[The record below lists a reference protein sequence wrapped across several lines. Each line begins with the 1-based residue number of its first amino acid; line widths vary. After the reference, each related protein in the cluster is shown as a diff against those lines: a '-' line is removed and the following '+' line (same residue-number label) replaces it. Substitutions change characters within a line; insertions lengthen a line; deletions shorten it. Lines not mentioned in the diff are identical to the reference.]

1 MNDLILNELSYPFKN
16 KYDAIAGIKTFI
28 ETFGAASTLG
38 LTRLRIHEN
47 IGKKLYRLEIAPGY
61 YVSDWL
67 NSPCD
72 QQTAAGETAKKEAS
86 PFDLRNRFREITA
99 NAPFITDYEPIEKEE
114 FDRSSF
120 EIALSGGE
128 TKAAEGLG
136 TAFLLDTIAMSFLSG
151 SFWDTC
157 KIERLKR
164 YVIKEDGGDYEEFVE
179 VRHVSR
185 PAHIETHRQ
194 WSDKKKRES
203 LKTAGDLW
211 DRREEFF
218 PHLVLCGSIE
228 QQLKTIIGIGSSYFN
243 QLIDRLK
250 LLDAYA
256 KNWTSGSFSESE
268 VKKSYGLDV
277 SGESPYTMKK
287 YGNQRRF
294 RLPDGRKE
302 YFEMHIKTGQLRF
315 HFFPDEETH
324 RIYVGYIGPHLRT
337 ITD

>member
-1 MNDLILNELSYPFKN
+1 MTDLILNELSYPFRD
-16 KYDAIAGIKTFI
+16 KYKAITGIKTFI

-47 IGKKLYRLEIAPGY
+47 IGKKLYRLELAPGY
-61 YVSDWL
+61 YVSEWL
-67 NSPCD
+67 NSSCD
-72 QQTAAGETAKKEAS
+72 QQTAASEPDKKEAS
-86 PFDLRNRFREITA
+86 IFDLKNRFREIIA
-99 NAPFITDYEPIEKEE
+99 NSPLITDNEPIEKEE
-114 FDRSSF
+114 YDRSSF
-120 EIALSGGE
+120 EIVLTGGE
-128 TKAAEGLG
+128 TKTAEGLG
-136 TAFLLDTIAMSFLSG
+136 AAFLLDTIAMSFLSD
-151 SFWDTC
+151 SFWDTE

-164 YVIKEDGGDYEEFVE
+164 YVIKEDGSDYEEFVD
-179 VRHVSR
+179 VRHASR
-185 PAHIETHRQ
+185 PGHMETHRQ
-194 WSDKKKRES
+194 WIDNKKRES

-211 DRREEFF
+211 ERRVEFF

-243 QLIDRLK
+243 QIIDRLN

-256 KNWTSGSFSESE
+256 KNWTSGRFSESE
-268 VKKSYGLDV
+268 VKKSYGLTV
-277 SGESPYTMKK
+277 SKESVHTMKQ

-337 ITD
+337 VTN